1 MRKRLLA
8 AAIALVLL
16 VCAGTGTWAY
26 FTGEGVATNIVKTGA
41 IGVNIVENSTDT
53 RDGVFIDVSGVMP
66 GVAVSKII
74 KLENTGSGSAWMR
87 VKLEVT
93 VTLADGKTLSD
104 GTTVIVPLTHCQ
116 VILGNGKQ
124 SLVFD
129 NGKTTIDPDYVS
141 VAVTLDKGIDANWSV
156 NVDGWCY
163 YLTPVGIGDITSA
176 FTESVTLD
184 SSVGNDY
191 QGCTITI
198 TVTAQAVQSANNP
211 IPEGLKDLENNTPYS
226 VADVNGWPAD

>member
-93 VTLADGKTLSD
+93 VTLANGSAVQLTSD
-104 GTTVIVPLTHCQ
+104 GNI
-116 VILGNGKQ
+116 IKYNNGIQ
-124 SLVFD
+124 TIIFA
-129 NGKTTIDPDYVS
+129 NGASEPPVS

-211 IPEGLKDLENNTPYS
+211 IPEGLKDLENNIPYS